1 MKKIFRLFACVVVAL
16 SFAGVAEAQ
25 PQGGE
30 SYLLINAMLKANMG
44 KLIDYKVNLE
54 QCRQGTLKEEGNI
67 TYDYYQ
73 LCTDPSQILLFE
85 KWKSAEDLAKHMQS
99 PHFVAMQKT
108 SSEQGL
114 ADTEFRGGIVRTV
127 VDGQKKGDRLLLN
140 IVRKVKP
147 EHVSTFRDSF
157 LKCRVETLK
166 EEGCEAYE
174 LYQSPT
180 DPTIFFIYEIW
191 KNEAAHQFHSSTP
204 HLKAHS
210 AETRGVGDAEFRG
223 EFIRALIE

>member
-1 MKKIFRLFACVVVAL
+1 MLSAAALLIFV
-16 SFAGVAEAQ
+16 GTAQ
-25 PQGGE
+25 AQQPAGE

-44 KLIDYKVNLE
+44 KLIEYKTNLE

-67 TYDYYQ
+67 AYEYYQ

-85 KWKSAEDLAKHMQS
+85 KWKSADDLTKHMQL

-108 SSEQGL
+108 SSEQKL
-114 ADTEFRGGIVRTV
+114 ADTEFRGGMVRTV
-127 VDGQKKGDRLLLN
+127 VDGQKKGERLLLN

-191 KNEAAHQFHSSTP
+191 KSEAAHQFHSSTP

-210 AETRGVGDAEFRG
+210 AETRGVGDTEFRG
-223 EFIRALIE
+223 EFVRAFIE